1 MIYIYSIKGILKLE
15 RNSELKTV
23 NDLKLVFIK
32 KYPEFNLNNIQI
44 FDINHFLLYEKDSL
58 DSQDKFLVVIR
69 PIECIYHK

>member
-32 KYPEFNLNNIQI
+32 KYPEFNLDNIQI

-69 PIECIYHK
+69 PIICSHH